1 MMALTLPIKLTF
13 YGTKSTE
20 DKAFLTVIL
29 CRSEVS
35 ISSRAAAKFEL
46 PESLIEQQI
55 TTAWESGFKTIRD
68 L

>member
-1 MMALTLPIKLTF
+1 MMALKLPIKLTF

-55 TTAWESGFKTIRD
+55 TTAGVWVED
-68 L
+68 YP